1 VPFGP
6 LRLIV
11 HPRPSCVRSSRWSLT
26 VMLPVR
32 AAAASLDDAVTVMV
46 AAPCP
51 EVDESFSHEASLWA
65 DQVQSRAALSVT
77 DTAPPWA
84 GTLLDD
90 VVIEAAHR
98 TAPGAVT
105 FVTDVDP
112 QAVMT
117 MAAKASVMS

>member
-1 VPFGP
+1 MTLP
-6 LRLIV
+6 LRA
-11 HPRPSCVRSSRWSLT
+11 T
-26 VMLPVR
+26 
-32 AAAASLDDAVTVMV
+32 AASLDDAVTVMV

-51 EVDESFSHEASLWA
+51 EVDDSFSHEASLWA

-84 GTLLDD
+84 GTVLEE

-112 QAVMT
+112 QAAMK
-117 MAAKASVMS
+117 MAARASVRS